1 MDLTANSS
9 PEWALDPQLARDTVL
24 IGDLALCRVLLMNDS
39 NFPWLILVPR
49 RLRIFELIDLDRSEQ
64 VQLMAEIASTS
75 EALRALAPCDKL
87 NIAAIGN
94 VVSQLHVHIV
104 ARRRSDRAWPK
115 PVWGVKPSAPY
126 EKAQQRAFLESLRQS
141 LKPEGLIVIDR

>member
-1 MDLTANSS
+1 VDLTANSS

-87 NIAAIGN
+87 NIATIGN

-115 PVWGVKPSAPY
+115 PVWGLLPAQPY
-126 EKAQQRAFLESLRQS
+126 DPFDRDRLVAALQRALVSN
-141 LKPEGLIVIDR
+141 